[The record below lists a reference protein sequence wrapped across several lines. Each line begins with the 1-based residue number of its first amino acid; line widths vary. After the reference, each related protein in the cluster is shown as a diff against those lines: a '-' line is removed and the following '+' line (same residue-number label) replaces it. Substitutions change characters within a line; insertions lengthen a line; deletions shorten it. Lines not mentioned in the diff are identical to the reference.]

1 MYDYKSQRSD
11 ELDLNRGDEILVLV
25 RENENWWM
33 GELVKTKQEGYFP
46 ASYVQE
52 KSVFEAA
59 MKKSQNINSTRMPSN
74 NLKIY
79 IVIHV
84 IFNNDDNYNFKGFT
98 VRDALTEYEK
108 VYETNALNS
117 IVSLI
122 LIDYYM
128 NESSYIY
135 AAFRI
140 EQQVN

>member
-1 MYDYKSQRSD
+1 LYDYKSQRSD

-52 KSVFEAA
+52 KSAFEAA

-79 IVIHV
+79 IVIHLDD
-84 IFNNDDNYNFKGFT
+84 NDDNYNFKGFT

-122 LIDYYM
+122 LID
-128 NESSYIY
+128 
-135 AAFRI
+135 
-140 EQQVN
+140 

>member
-52 KSVFEAA
+52 KSAFEAA

-79 IVIHV
+79 IVIHLDD
-84 IFNNDDNYNFKGFT
+84 NDDNYNFKGFT

-122 LIDYYM
+122 LID
-128 NESSYIY
+128 
-135 AAFRI
+135 
-140 EQQVN
+140 